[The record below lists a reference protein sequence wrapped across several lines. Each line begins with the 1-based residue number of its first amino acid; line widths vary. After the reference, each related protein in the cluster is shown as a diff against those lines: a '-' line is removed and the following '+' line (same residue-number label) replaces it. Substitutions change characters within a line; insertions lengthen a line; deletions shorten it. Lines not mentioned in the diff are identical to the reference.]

1 MIWYHTTSNHI
12 RRHQTAMSTYYY
24 DKCQHMP
31 YHLSVSFLY
40 QCSFIYFDHILPLLY
55 FTLLYFT
62 LLYFTLLY
70 FPVPFPLFSFSLSI
84 HFTFFLSIFEYSFLL
99 LLIFFIQFYFQWKC
113 LLLSINTSLSPSL
126 FFAQNIS
133 FVFILSSTY
142 LFRFLISPLIKY
154 NEQ

>member
-1 MIWYHTTSNHI
+1 MIWDHTTSNHI

-31 YHLSVSFLY
+31 HHLSVSFLY

-55 FTLLYFT
+55 FTFLSFPFLYLF
-62 LLYFTLLY
+62 LSS
-70 FPVPFPLFSFSLSI
+70 PFLPSI

-126 FFAQNIS
+126 FFVQNIS

-142 LFRFLISPLIKY
+142 LFRFLISPLIKC